1 MTPSHLSRRQL
12 VLASAGAAALG
23 ATPLGHA
30 QIMDSG
36 KVVKVVV
43 GFPAGQATDMVTRVL
58 AERMRAITG
67 DNYVV
72 DNRPGQ
78 GGSLALGQLAKS
90 PTISKKGC

>member
-1 MTPSHLSRRQL
+1 
-12 VLASAGAAALG
+12 
-23 ATPLGHA
+23 
-30 QIMDSG
+30 MDSG

-78 GGSLALGQLAKS
+78 GGSLALG
-90 PTISKKGC
+90 

>member
-43 GFPAGQATDMVTRVL
+43 GFPAGQDTDMVTRVL
-58 AERMRAITG
+58 AERMRANG
-67 DNYVV
+67 RESPPGRLQP
-72 DNRPGQ
+72 NR
-78 GGSLALGQLAKS
+78 
-90 PTISKKGC
+90 